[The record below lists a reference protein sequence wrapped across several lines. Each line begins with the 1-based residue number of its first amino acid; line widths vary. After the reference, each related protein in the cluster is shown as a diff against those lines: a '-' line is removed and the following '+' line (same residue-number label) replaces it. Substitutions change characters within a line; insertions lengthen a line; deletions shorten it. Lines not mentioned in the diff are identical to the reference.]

1 MKRTTLLLIALTFV
15 SFVTPLSA
23 ITLSGSGQQASSPFN
38 LQSGLAVFSI
48 THSESSIF
56 TIWLLDSQGEKTELL
71 VSNFG
76 SFDGSKAVNVSAGVF
91 IMDISADGEWSV
103 TIENGASNQTEA
115 ETVLIFPKYING
127 EIGEVKNFTR
137 IILRNNSDSTDTGVV
152 EFRDDAGNLTE
163 VSVGGIPVSTVPY
176 SLASWATSEIMTDG
190 TGQVTTGV
198 IEVISERGFASAI
211 EGTEIFNIL
220 GTSVSVNNSPPR
232 STQQVYISVS
242 DEENTGVAIYNPDDN
257 ESVVLDLI
265 LLDNDGQVTAQK
277 QLILQSRQQ
286 LTAFVDD
293 QELFQE
299 IFANRNQEIFQG
311 TLNINAQNEARVSV
325 LGLLQKRADGSLI
338 VISASPNA
346 LKP

>member
-1 MKRTTLLLIALTFV
+1 MPTLLLIALTFV
-15 SFVTPLSA
+15 SFVAPLSA
-23 ITLSGSGQQASSPFN
+23 ITLSGTGQQASSPFN
-38 LQSGLAVFSI
+38 LQSGLAVFSM
-48 THSESSIF
+48 THNGSSTFI
-56 TIWLLDSQGEKTELL
+56 IDLLDSQGQETELL
-71 VSNFG
+71 VAKIG
-76 SFDGSKAVNVSAGVF
+76 SFNGSKAVNVSSGVF
-91 IMDISADGEWSV
+91 VMDISADGEWSV
-103 TIENGASNQTEA
+103 TIENGASNQAEA
-115 ETVLIFPKYING
+115 QTILVFPQFISG
-127 EIGEVKNFTR
+127 EIGEVKNSTR
-137 IILRNNSDSTDTGVV
+137 IILRNNSDTPDTGKV
-152 EFRDDAGNLTE
+152 EFRDNAGNLTE

-176 SLASWATSEIMTDG
+176 SLASWAISEIMTDG

-198 IEVISERGFASAI
+198 IEVISERGFASVI
-211 EGTEIFNIL
+211 EGTEIFNNL

-265 LLDNDGQVTAQK
+265 LLDNEGQVTAQK

-286 LTAFVDD
+286 LTAFADD

-299 IFANRNQEIFQG
+299 FFGNRNQEIFQG
-311 TLNINAQNEARVSV
+311 TLNINAQDEASVSV

-346 LKP
+346 FKP

>member
-1 MKRTTLLLIALTFV
+1 M
-15 SFVTPLSA
+15 
-23 ITLSGSGQQASSPFN
+23 
-38 LQSGLAVFSI
+38 
-48 THSESSIF
+48 
-56 TIWLLDSQGEKTELL
+56 LDSQGEKTELL

-115 ETVLIFPKYING
+115 ETVLIFPQYING

-176 SLASWATSEIMTDG
+176 FLASWATSEIMTDG

-242 DEENTGVAIYNPDDN
+242 D
-257 ESVVLDLI
+257 
-265 LLDNDGQVTAQK
+265 
-277 QLILQSRQQ
+277 
-286 LTAFVDD
+286 
-293 QELFQE
+293 
-299 IFANRNQEIFQG
+299 
-311 TLNINAQNEARVSV
+311 
-325 LGLLQKRADGSLI
+325 
-338 VISASPNA
+338 
-346 LKP
+346 

>member
-115 ETVLIFPKYING
+115 ETVLIFPQYING

-176 SLASWATSEIMTDG
+176 FLASWATSEIMTDG

-232 STQQVYISVS
+232 STQQVYISVT
-242 DEENTGVAIYNPDDN
+242 DEENTGVAIYNPTITN
-257 ESVVLDLI
+257 LWFS
-265 LLDNDGQVTAQK
+265 T
-277 QLILQSRQQ
+277 
-286 LTAFVDD
+286 
-293 QELFQE
+293 
-299 IFANRNQEIFQG
+299 
-311 TLNINAQNEARVSV
+311 
-325 LGLLQKRADGSLI
+325 
-338 VISASPNA
+338 
-346 LKP
+346 